1 MSTPPSSPPQLF
13 SSVDT
18 PFKPPHKV
26 LCPTRSTDPLICAVE
41 GIDWQAFPDEDDRF
55 TFPTGFPTGFP
66 IDIDLDKGAQS
77 QWGAHWGSQWEPVP
91 GCDEPQ
97 FKLHDLAEYHPDPN
111 VQAHVCR
118 IVDVHPVL
126 NGQVALYGISFADR
140 SMRVSVPQYDLHS
153 LSNIVF

>member
-26 LCPTRSTDPLICAVE
+26 LCPTRSSDPLIRAVE
-41 GIDWQAFPDEDDRF
+41 GIAWDTFPYEDDRF
-55 TFPTGFPTGFP
+55 TFPTGFP
-66 IDIDLDKGAQS
+66 IDLDNGS
-77 QWGAHWGSQWEPVP
+77 QWGSHWEPVP

-118 IVDVHPVL
+118 IVDVCPVL
-126 NGQVALYGISFADR
+126 NGQVALYGICFADG
-140 SMRVSVPQYDLHS
+140 SMRVSVPQYDLHP
-153 LSNIVF
+153 LTNIVF